1 MRKMVEAK
9 EDDVL
14 NKHKE
19 STGLSPQKS
28 TTRLSDVNSMNRI
41 KAITTGSQCAIC
53 QSLLSFL
60 PLEDGWDYK
69 DRGRKSQS
77 PEGGIGFD
85 SALLAAS
92 PWTAC
97 TGCGSSLSSGCL

>member
-1 MRKMVEAK
+1 MVEAK

-60 PLEDGWDYK
+60 PLSEPSITYPLGVMTIEEK
-69 DRGRKSQS
+69 
-77 PEGGIGFD
+77 
-85 SALLAAS
+85 
-92 PWTAC
+92 C
-97 TGCGSSLSSGCL
+97 

>member
-14 NKHKE
+14 NKHRE
-19 STGLSPQKS
+19 STGSSIQKS

-41 KAITTGSQCAIC
+41 KAMITAPQCAIC

-60 PLEDGWDYK
+60 PLSEPSITYPLGAMRIEEK
-69 DRGRKSQS
+69 
-77 PEGGIGFD
+77 
-85 SALLAAS
+85 
-92 PWTAC
+92 C
-97 TGCGSSLSSGCL
+97 